1 MAAVTLDKINKYY
14 DSQRVIDNISLKIN
28 EGEFFVF
35 VGPSGSGKSTLLRLI
50 AGLIKP
56 SSGTIKFNNTTITNF
71 AARDRNVAMV
81 FQNYALYPHKNVYE
95 NIAFGLRA
103 RKTLKYEIDRRVQE
117 IATVLGIHKLLER
130 WPKDLSGGERQR
142 VAIGRAM
149 VRNPELYLLDE
160 PLSNLDARLRIEM
173 RSELAKIHQRVKT
186 TFIYV
191 THDQV
196 EAMTLGDRI
205 AVINK
210 GRIEQ
215 VDTPENLYDFPVNQ
229 LVAGFIGSPPMNFVE
244 GQFVYHHNKK
254 NVLIL
259 VGDFMME
266 FKREV
271 FASLNLEQDSKIV
284 VGIRPESIKI
294 NSPRIHPS
302 IKAEVLRVEPIG
314 HEGFV
319 YIELF
324 GSKFVARVNDWRKIK
339 ERQKIDIFIDS
350 KDIYLFLQQ
359 SGQCILGKGRKMRN
373 SRDPHK
379 ERTVL

>member
-1 MAAVTLDKINKYY
+1 MATVIIDRINKHY
-14 DSQRVIDNISLKIN
+14 DSQRVIDNINLKIN
-28 EGEFFVF
+28 DGEFFVF
-35 VGPSGSGKSTLLRLI
+35 VGPSGSGKSTILRLI

-56 SSGTIKFNNTTITNF
+56 TSGRIKFNETTITNF
-71 AARDRNVAMV
+71 EARDRNVAMV

-117 IATVLGIHKLLER
+117 IASVLGIQKLLER
-130 WPKDLSGGERQR
+130 WPKELSGGERQR

-196 EAMTLGDRI
+196 EAMTLGERI

-210 GRIEQ
+210 GKIEQ

-229 LVAGFIGSPPMNFVE
+229 FVAGFIGSPPMNFV
-244 GQFVYHHNKK
+244 GGRFVYHDNDK

-259 VGDFMME
+259 VGDFIME
-266 FKREV
+266 FNREV
-271 FASLNLEQDSKIV
+271 FANLNLENDSKLV
-284 VGIRPESIKI
+284 VGIRPEAIKI
-294 NSPRIHPS
+294 NSSRIPLS
-302 IKAEVLRVEPIG
+302 IKTEVLRVEPIG

-324 GSKFVARVNDWRKIK
+324 GSKLVARVNDWRKIN
-339 ERQKIDIFIDS
+339 ERQKVNISIDRNE
-350 KDIYLFLQQ
+350 IYLFLAED
-359 SGQCILGKGRKMRN
+359 GRCIWSKGRKY
-373 SRDPHK
+373 S
-379 ERTVL
+379 

>member
-1 MAAVTLDKINKYY
+1 MAAVTIDKINKYY

-28 EGEFFVF
+28 NGEFFVF
-35 VGPSGSGKSTLLRLI
+35 VGPSGSGKSTILRLI
-50 AGLIKP
+50 AGLVKP
-56 SSGTIKFNNTTITNF
+56 SSGKIKFNNTTVTNF
-71 AARDRNVAMV
+71 EARDRNVAMV

-117 IATVLGIHKLLER
+117 IASVLGIEKLLKR
-130 WPKDLSGGERQR
+130 WPKELSGGERQR

-210 GRIEQ
+210 GVIEQ
-215 VDTPENLYDFPVNQ
+215 VDTPENLYDYPVNQ
-229 LVAGFIGSPPMNFVE
+229 FVAGFIGSPPMNFVE
-244 GQFVYHHNKK
+244 GRLVYHNNGK
-254 NVLIL
+254 NALIL
-259 VGDFMME
+259 VDDFPIE
-266 FKREV
+266 LKREI
-271 FASLNLEQDSKIV
+271 FDNHNLKNECKIII
-284 VGIRPESIKI
+284 GIRPESIKI
-294 NSPRIHPS
+294 NSSKTPS
-302 IKAEVLRVEPIG
+302 PIKVEVIRVEPIG

-319 YIELF
+319 YINLF
-324 GSKFVARVNDWRKIK
+324 GSKLVARVNDWRKIN
-339 ERQKIDIFIDS
+339 EGQKIDIFIDS
-350 KDIYLFLQQ
+350 KDIYLFLPE
-359 SGQCILGKGRKMRN
+359 SGQCIRGKGKKIAR
-373 SRDPHK
+373 S
-379 ERTVL
+379 

>member
-1 MAAVTLDKINKYY
+1 MAAVTLDKITKSY

-56 SSGTIKFNNTTITNF
+56 TSGKIKFNNTTITNF

-117 IATVLGIHKLLER
+117 IATVLGIQKLLER

-215 VDTPENLYDFPVNQ
+215 VDTPENLYDFPINQ

-244 GQFVYHHNKK
+244 GRFVYHNNKK

-271 FASLNLEQDSKIV
+271 FANFNLEQNSKIV

-294 NSPRIHPS
+294 NSPRTHSP

-324 GSKFVARVNDWRKIK
+324 GSTLVARVNDWRKIK

-359 SGQCILGKGRKMRN
+359 SGQCILGKGRKIEKI
-373 SRDPHK
+373 SRS
-379 ERTVL
+379 T